1 MPAARGPQAEGR
13 RPELPGEQ
21 PGLRGRACGDTG
33 PGLLLLRDWGAGPPK
48 LKSCL
53 TPRPGREGLKTEG
66 RWWAPGGRRVQASLA
81 VPTGHAAGSELAFLR
96 EPGDVVA
103 TRERPLVLPCRVEGE
118 PPVSISWQRD
128 GLALANDSSA
138 TLLPDGSLHL
148 ATPPSRWSL
157 PSRAHEYHC
166 VAQNRFGRLVS
177 RRAWVQLATQRH
189 DLEYCQPPV
198 SSSEKWWGGRLWAT
212 AQPRTPDSCIL
223 RVTLLPRGILHITSV
238 SRADV
243 GTYRCMAH
251 SVANTRHSQDAW
263 LILKVGSP
271 RLLQEPEFLSG
282 PQNLTLTVHQ
292 TAVLE
297 CIATGHPRPLVSWSH
312 LDGQSI
318 GVEGIQVLGTGNL
331 MISDVSVQH
340 SAVYVCVANRPG
352 TRVRRTAQGVL
363 LVQAPPEF
371 VQWPQ
376 FLSRPPGS
384 SAIFTCMAQ
393 GVPEPQLAWLK
404 NGKGL
409 SPGDNI
415 WLTHNR
421 YLSTLMLAGISAEDE
436 AIYQCVAENSA
447 GSNQASTRLAVTGD
461 PGPPPAPRGL
471 QAMALSTFAIR
482 VFWEPPPSN
491 GDITGYVLHLRPVGE
506 PAGPELQ
513 EAVGKGTF
521 EHVFSSLE
529 PDTVYSIHLR
539 AYSAEGAS
547 QDPASIHASTMGSS
561 EGHPLQACRAP
572 GLRQTGLPS
581 SSSHFS
587 AAPAAVGFS
596 TKVLNATSVQASW
609 ELPSQLGP
617 IQGFKLFHCKLPAA
631 HFEGALLLASTM
643 ALCPESKAGCSCS
656 QDEKSSLPG
665 VVVGIHVGLA
675 ALIVCLLLGWRHSLF
690 CRQGS
695 QECWAVPQTALDRAG
710 GCRGQAPSGGKPEEK
725 TELITHVRGIQVTV
739 EQPPLA

>member
-1 MPAARGPQAEGR
+1 MPTPGPLASPLCPR
-13 RPELPGEQ
+13 RPLPVA
-21 PGLRGRACGDTG
+21 RAQLKEAIDHGG
-33 PGLLLLRDWGAGPPK
+33 PAPQTARPSSPSSLAAPGPPK

-81 VPTGHAAGSELAFLR
+81 VPAGHAAGSELAFLQ
-96 EPGDVVA
+96 ELGDVVA

-138 TLLPDGSLHL
+138 TLMPDGSLHL

-189 DLEYCQPPV
+189 DLEYCQPAV

-251 SVANTRHSQDAW
+251 SVANTLHSQDAW
-263 LILKVGSP
+263 LILKVHQSCLALIQADLGSIAGSVP
-271 RLLQEPEFLSG
+271 DHSEYHNKEPEFLSG

-297 CIATGHPRPLVSWSH
+297 CIATGHPRPLVSWSR

-340 SAVYVCVANRPG
+340 SAVYVCAANRPG

-376 FLSRPPGS
+376 SLSRPPGS

-415 WLTHNR
+415 WLTHNN
-421 YLSTLMLAGISAEDE
+421 STLMLAGISAEDE
-436 AIYQCVAENSA
+436 AICQCVAENSA

-461 PGPPPAPRGL
+461 PEPPPAPRGL
-471 QAMALSTFAIR
+471 QAMARSTFAIR
-482 VFWEPPPSN
+482 VFWEPPPSS

-513 EAVGKGTF
+513 KAVGKGTF
-521 EHVFSSLE
+521 EHVVSSLE

-539 AYSAEGAS
+539 AYSPEGAS
-547 QDPASIHASTMGSS
+547 QDPASIHASTMGS
-561 EGHPLQACRAP
+561 
-572 GLRQTGLPS
+572 T
-581 SSSHFS
+581 
-587 AAPAAVGFS
+587 PAALGFS

-631 HFEGALLLASTM
+631 HFEGPLLLASTVSSFLYTDLEPA
-643 ALCPESKAGCSCS
+643 ALYEIKLQAFSGNGDGNSSAHVVSLREVPLATPGDRGVAALSLGPSKLAPSQDDAHTSDKTSSKAGPCPS
-656 QDEKSSLPG
+656 PT
-665 VVVGIHVGLA
+665 A
-675 ALIVCLLLGWRHSLF
+675 
-690 CRQGS
+690 QG
-695 QECWAVPQTALDRAG
+695 A
-710 GCRGQAPSGGKPEEK
+710 
-725 TELITHVRGIQVTV
+725 
-739 EQPPLA
+739 

>member
-1 MPAARGPQAEGR
+1 M
-13 RPELPGEQ
+13 
-21 PGLRGRACGDTG
+21 G
-33 PGLLLLRDWGAGPPK
+33 PGLLLLRDWGPPK
-48 LKSCL
+48 LKSCLL

-81 VPTGHAAGSELAFLR
+81 VPAGRAAGSELAFLR
-96 EPGDVVA
+96 ELGDVVA

-118 PPVSISWQRD
+118 LPVSISWQRD
-128 GLALANDSSA
+128 GLVLANDSSA
-138 TLLPDGSLHL
+138 TLMPDGSLHL
-148 ATPPSRWSL
+148 ATPPSHWSL

-177 RRAWVQLATQRH
+177 RRARVQLATQWH
-189 DLEYCQPPV
+189 DLEYCQPPA
-198 SSSEKWWGGRLWAT
+198 SSSKKRWGGRLWAT

-243 GTYRCMAH
+243 GTYHCVAH

-271 RLLQEPEFLSG
+271 RLLQEPEILSG

-297 CIATGHPRPLVSWSH
+297 CIATGHPRPLVSWSR
-312 LDGQSI
+312 LGGRSI

-340 SAVYVCVANRPG
+340 LAVYVCAANRPG

-363 LVQAPPEF
+363 LVQALPKF

-376 FLSRPPGS
+376 SLSRPPGS
-384 SAIFTCMAQ
+384 STIFTCMAQ
-393 GVPEPQLAWLK
+393 GVPEPRLAWLK

-415 WLTHNR
+415 WLTHSN
-421 YLSTLMLAGISAEDE
+421 STLMLAGISAGDE

-461 PGPPPAPRGL
+461 PEPLPAPRGL
-471 QAMALSTFAIR
+471 QAMALSTFAIQ
-482 VFWEPPPSN
+482 VFWEPPPYN

-547 QDPASIHASTMGSS
+547 QDPASIHASTVGSS
-561 EGHPLQACRAP
+561 EGHPLQPCRAP

-587 AAPAAVGFS
+587 AAPAALGFS

-631 HFEGALLLASTM
+631 HFEGPLLLASTVSSFLYTDLEPA
-643 ALCPESKAGCSCS
+643 ALYEIKLQAFRGNGDGNSSAHVVSLREVPLATPESKAGCSCS

-675 ALIVCLLLGWRHSLF
+675 ALIVCLLLGWRH
-690 CRQGS
+690 R
-695 QECWAVPQTALDRAG
+695 
-710 GCRGQAPSGGKPEEK
+710 
-725 TELITHVRGIQVTV
+725 
-739 EQPPLA
+739 